1 MAIDNR
7 LCAKYLRVMK
17 SAGFDKNK
25 LKIRIF
31 VLFGVGSFLKIH
43 SSIYSLNPNA
53 FISIDE
59 WAVYVSFQKTGKQTL
74 PAKSSEMMVKK
85 MDMTKR
91 T

>member
-59 WAVYVSFQKTGKQTL
+59 WAFQKTGKQTL